1 MGDIIEH
8 KCFKCGGALKFD
20 VTSQKVKCSYCD
32 AEYEAADLMAD
43 EESKVELK
51 DDINISAD
59 AGKEWD
65 SNEQDSLT
73 VYCCESCG
81 GEVYSDENTSA
92 TMCPYCGNAVILK
105 GRLSGTLKPDL
116 VVPFKRTNKDA
127 IDALKEKCKG
137 NILVPKSFINENELK
152 EIKGLY
158 APFWIYDADVDA
170 EFKFIGVNE
179 RRVSNEDEE
188 IIIKDYYSV
197 LRAGNISYERVP
209 VDGSKKL
216 DDDLM
221 ESIEPFYH
229 DDAVDFKTAYLS
241 GYLADK
247 YDVTQEEAIPR
258 ASQRISNETEVAFKE
273 TTHYDKITT
282 KEKGVKIYNTTA
294 NYILYPVWLMNTQWK
309 DQKFTFAMNGQTGK
323 IVGNLPISN
332 PKAIGL
338 GVAMFFVIFGLCTGV
353 FGAIM
358 GGDYGTSAI
367 IGFLF
372 GVVATFFT
380 IKFLIGQIRD
390 VCSDDYA
397 SVYRKPNSFNLPRK
411 SDRFMYRDRDVIRK
425 K

>member
-20 VTSQKVKCSYCD
+20 VTSQKVKCPYCD

-73 VYCCESCG
+73 VYSCESCG

-137 NILVPKSFINENELK
+137 NILVPKGFINENELK

-179 RRVSNEDEE
+179 RRVSNENEE

-197 LRAGNISYERVP
+197 LRAGNISY
-209 VDGSKKL
+209 
-216 DDDLM
+216 
-221 ESIEPFYH
+221 
-229 DDAVDFKTAYLS
+229 
-241 GYLADK
+241 
-247 YDVTQEEAIPR
+247 
-258 ASQRISNETEVAFKE
+258 
-273 TTHYDKITT
+273 
-282 KEKGVKIYNTTA
+282 
-294 NYILYPVWLMNTQWK
+294 
-309 DQKFTFAMNGQTGK
+309 
-323 IVGNLPISN
+323 
-332 PKAIGL
+332 
-338 GVAMFFVIFGLCTGV
+338 
-353 FGAIM
+353 
-358 GGDYGTSAI
+358 
-367 IGFLF
+367 
-372 GVVATFFT
+372 
-380 IKFLIGQIRD
+380 
-390 VCSDDYA
+390 
-397 SVYRKPNSFNLPRK
+397 
-411 SDRFMYRDRDVIRK
+411 
-425 K
+425 